1 MSDVTADMT
10 VDHVIIGD
18 GGGVCVV
25 KVTTATAA
33 DYFDLDTVLGHDVSV
48 VFATGLEDKDGTEA
62 VTPCI
67 ITLSSTTPDRVTL
80 GGSGSAVEY
89 SVLVFYQ
96 ARKSTGGGA

>member
-1 MSDVTADMT
+1 MTDQTASMS

-25 KVTTATAA
+25 QVTEASAA
-33 DYFDLDTVLGHDVSV
+33 DYFDMDTILGHDVNV
-48 VFATGLEDKDGTEA
+48 VLAIGTEDKDGTEA

-96 ARKSTGGGA
+96 SRKSTGGS

>member
-1 MSDVTADMT
+1 MT

-25 KVTTATAA
+25 KVTSAAAA
-33 DYFDLDTVLGHDVSV
+33 DYFDMDTILEHDVSV
-48 VFATGLEDKDGTEA
+48 VMAIGLEDKAGTEA

-80 GGSGSAVEY
+80 GGSGSAVTY

-96 ARKSTGGGA
+96 SRKSTGGAA